1 MTAAFV
7 LGGIGLAAG
16 ILLSIARRALAG
28 REIANADA
36 VTEAI
41 DALLPQSQCAQC
53 GYPGCRPYAEAVAA
67 GERLDR
73 CPPGGRATVVAL
85 EDLLGRKA
93 DDAGMAEPADQVAR
107 IVEQDCIG
115 CALCID
121 ACPVDAIAGAA
132 KYLHAVIAQRCTG
145 CELCVP
151 ACPVDCIDL
160 VPRSVS
166 QERGTAFTASRSF
179 RTKGGEP
186 ARATTS
192 VAPTRSTSPTD
203 TRSCSM
209 QERSPTPGPESGR
222 REATVGDGLVP
233 SRADAAAVPG
243 EGEDKP
249 RPYGPL
255 PTPTTAKRA
264 CSMEERSAL
273 PCIACGWCE
282 TACPVDLKPQALHVA
297 FETGAEDATVFDCIE
312 CTACTRSCPSGI
324 DLLGE
329 FRTLKERLGRER
341 ETAARAD
348 AARRNSDARSERLAR
363 QAREQD
369 ARRAERLRAP
379 RQWQ

>member
-16 ILLSIARRALAG
+16 ILLSIARRALAS

-53 GYPGCRPYAEAVAA
+53 GYPGCRPYAEAVAG

-93 DDAGMAEPADQVAR
+93 DDAGMAEPADKVAW
-107 IVEQDCIG
+107 IVEKDCIG

-166 QERGTAFTASRSF
+166 QERGTASTASRSF
-179 RTKGGEP
+179 RTQGGEP

-209 QERSPTPGPESGR
+209 
-222 REATVGDGLVP
+222 
-233 SRADAAAVPG
+233 
-243 EGEDKP
+243 
-249 RPYGPL
+249 
-255 PTPTTAKRA
+255 
-264 CSMEERSAL
+264 EERSAL
-273 PCIACGWCE
+273 SCIACGWCE

-312 CTACTRSCPSGI
+312 CTACTRACPSGI

-329 FRTLKERLGRER
+329 FRTLKERLGRAR

-348 AARRNSDARSERLAR
+348 AARRNCEARSERLTR